1 MLLNLLTK
9 EEKFYFIDLLSKVF
23 IADGQLTPSEKK
35 LLEKLK
41 QEMGEDVVKHKA
53 SNLTFEKLVAYF
65 AEQPK
70 TKRNVIYYN
79 LTWVSLLDDFYSVE
93 VHELLDQIQHEF
105 MITSKKKAEVIKAI
119 GAEKDLHE
127 KLKRLLI
134 E

>member
-23 IADGQLTPSEKK
+23 IADGPLTPSEKK

-41 QEMGEDVVKHKA
+41 QEMGEEVAKHKA

-79 LTWVSLLDDFYSVE
+79 LTWVSLLDDFF
-93 VHELLDQIQHEF
+93 LR
-105 MITSKKKAEVIKAI
+105 
-119 GAEKDLHE
+119 G
-127 KLKRLLI
+127 LLI
-134 E
+134 QLYKYFFLYQYFLLLQNICLFFSHRL